1 MAQVLNDGGPIL
13 EARPVTSPTVRMTVG
28 ILLAAAAAVLAI
40 VPTIAGIST
49 WKVLL
54 GLVGLALFIIAGRDR
69 TG

>member
-1 MAQVLNDGGPIL
+1 
-13 EARPVTSPTVRMTVG
+13 MTVG

>member
-1 MAQVLNDGGPIL
+1 VA
-13 EARPVTSPTVRMTVG
+13 SPLARMTAG
-28 ILLAAAAAVLAI
+28 IVLAVAAAMLAA

-69 TG
+69 TR